1 MLCPGRNRVV
11 HAAFP
16 ESYRPPDHLGIGRK
30 ARQSLP
36 GPRHPAEIRHWARAA
51 YRQCADQMRIVS
63 VARIRLDS
71 HKSMRAFKAI
81 ICVDI
86 SEFES
91 FSIGAGWCQALSDCS
106 VNLMWDV
113 TRRVRASLRARH
125 LGPPMM
131 GSGGCGGPI
140 YRGIL
145 AVRLTAGIRT
155 RNGLASSIVPCGD
168 IAPPVGGIH
177 VSPVVFL
184 LCTTGCEIRHDERQD
199 TPLMPPQLLLWS
211 SETRCHPST
220 CDA

>member
-1 MLCPGRNRVV
+1 MPISAMLLDPQNVR
-11 HAAFP
+11 A
-16 ESYRPPDHLGIGRK
+16 EM
-30 ARQSLP
+30 
-36 GPRHPAEIRHWARAA
+36 PAEIDQLGIAGAAAQTRMVSAGEFWPSQRQLSRDLKYMARA
-51 YRQCADQMRIVS
+51 RIP
-63 VARIRLDS
+63 
-71 HKSMRAFKAI
+71 
-81 ICVDI
+81 
-86 SEFES
+86 EFES

>member
-1 MLCPGRNRVV
+1 MPDVGWLNI
-11 HAAFP
+11 AATP
-16 ESYRPPDHLGIGRK
+16 MQLDEPVLLDAAAQTRMVSAGQNLVDPRKSVRP
-30 ARQSLP
+30 
-36 GPRHPAEIRHWARAA
+36 
-51 YRQCADQMRIVS
+51 
-63 VARIRLDS
+63 
-71 HKSMRAFKAI
+71 FKGI

-199 TPLMPPQLLLWS
+199 TPLMPPQLLPWS

>member
-1 MLCPGRNRVV
+1 MAPRLSCIDLQRGRGAYLKLSPKRGTRGPGGRPRSRN
-11 HAAFP
+11 
-16 ESYRPPDHLGIGRK
+16 
-30 ARQSLP
+30 
-36 GPRHPAEIRHWARAA
+36 PAEMPALGPSSAA
-51 YRQCADQMRIVS
+51 AQTRIVS
-63 VARIRLDS
+63 VATIWLVAR
-71 HKSMRAFKAI
+71 KSARPFKGI
-81 ICVDI
+81 IFPDV